1 MNLLPVQ
8 ICSLEAVREIDTSL
22 YDGVITI
29 EDSDIEDPFRVDEY
43 GPDQLVLCFDDIS
56 VPVEGF
62 VDPTKSIF

>member
-1 MNLLPVQ
+1 M
-8 ICSLEAVREIDTSL
+8 
-22 YDGVITI
+22 YDSVITI